1 MIPRC
6 LLFAAFAAGATAF
19 GSTPMDHGHGHHG
32 GDGHANMDGG
42 GCVCGNYP
50 LFMQMGADMH
60 EMCFSYGGGMTTIFY
75 MPNSGSMHAMGG
87 DTSCAE
93 AVAHHGLTD
102 YTDHLGEGAD
112 CSAVNTGC

>member
-1 MIPRC
+1 MLRR

-19 GSTPMDHGHGHHG
+19 GSTPMDHGDHMDHGHHG

-50 LFMQMGADMH
+50 LFMEMGADMH
-60 EMCFSYGGGMTTIFY
+60 EMCFFGTTLY

-102 YTDHLGEGAD
+102 YTDHLGIDD
-112 CSAVNTGC
+112 CSAVNTAC

>member
-1 MIPRC
+1 MLRR
-6 LLFAAFAAGATAF
+6 LLVAAFAAGATAF
-19 GSTPMDHGHGHHG
+19 GSTPMDHGDHGHHG

-50 LFMQMGADMH
+50 LFMEMGADMH
-60 EMCFSYGGGMTTIFY
+60 EMCFFGTTLY

-93 AVAHHGLTD
+93 AVAHGLTD
-102 YTDHLGEGAD
+102 YTEYLGEGAD